1 MIKEKIG
8 IECKVI
14 NCWNSGTVIIVKL
27 QSEKREREIMRNKHR
42 LKGDMIFIEND
53 LSWKKR
59 RIQERIN
66 RWVKDRKRKV

>member
-14 NCWNSGTVIIVKL
+14 NCWNSGTVTIVKL
-27 QSEKREREIMRNKHR
+27 QSKKREREIMRNKHR